1 MADPHEL
8 ANQADPSTEASRTR
22 KPKRDWHLT
31 RIGVAS
37 LLGAAVILVAVTAT
51 FYVDSQNRVS
61 LAKSAYAAAIKTKA
75 EHDKAVAAEEAKAQ
89 AEQAAQEAVQ
99 AEADQIAAQKKAA
112 DEAAG
117 SQGYSP
123 SPTADGLVFYKGASG
138 TCRTFMPCTFYSI
151 YSGSTCTAGV
161 YVAANLKSAAG
172 VVVGHGNGITGGL
185 DPSTTEILEIDFP
198 AVNGEAATSQLT
210 DAHCL

>member
-8 ANQADPSTEASRTR
+8 AIEANPTTEATRTR

-37 LLGAAVILVAVTAT
+37 LLAAAVILVAVTAT

-61 LAKSAYAAAIKTKA
+61 LAKSAYVAAIKTKA
-75 EHDKAVAAEEAKAQ
+75 EHDKAVAEEEAKAQ
-89 AEQAAQEAVQ
+89 AEQAAQEAAQ
-99 AEADQIAAQKKAA
+99 AEADRIEAQKKAA
-112 DEAAG
+112 DEAAA

-123 SPTADGLVFYKGASG
+123 SPTADGLVFYKGVSG
-138 TCRTFMPCTFYSI
+138 TCGTFMPCTHLSI
-151 YSGSTCTAGV
+151 YSASTCPAGV
-161 YVAANLKSAAG
+161 YVSANLKSASG

-185 DPSTTEILEIDFP
+185 DPSTSEIIEIDFP
-198 AVNGEAATSQLT
+198 AVNGEPATSQVT